1 MLNDPCA
8 GVAQRGDGVVDGP
21 ADVFVDGAVRIVGPH
36 RDTEVLERC
45 RARRGEG
52 VREPA
57 VGVQRADGGFQCG
70 DDVAGT
76 TRLHAGT
83 GHIGFTPS
91 SRVSRPAGDVA
102 GQWHGLPG
110 RLVAVEATEVGRNP
124 GGATDFGPEV
134 EARQPGRGS
143 GGAATG

>member
-1 MLNDPCA
+1 M
-8 GVAQRGDGVVDGP
+8 G
-21 ADVFVDGAVRIVGPH
+21 VFVDWAVGIVSPY
-36 RDTEVLERC
+36 RDTEILERC
-45 RARRGEG
+45 RARRGKG
-52 VREPA
+52 VRESA

-76 TRLHAGT
+76 THLHAGT
-83 GHIGFTPS
+83 GHIGFSPS
-91 SRVSRPAGDVA
+91 SRVSRPARDVA

-134 EARQPGRGS
+134 ETRQPGQR
-143 GGAATG
+143 